1 MPAKLSWPRALQ
13 WRRRLR
19 EWFESRL
26 PRRDTLL
33 LTQRNVYILPSAP
46 GGMLAATLLVLL
58 LASINY
64 QLNLGYLL
72 TFLLTGAAAVGMHV
86 CHANLRGLTMHLIA
100 PQPTFARARGVFDI
114 ELVNERRSLRPAIA
128 VRTAAQEQATW
139 TDVPAQGRARV
150 QLGFVPQRRGEQFL
164 PTLTLQ
170 TDYPL
175 GTFRVWTVWR
185 LASPVLVY
193 PAVEAHPPPLPPVQA
208 VGAGQAQRSAAAAS
222 GEFEGVR
229 AWRRGDARK
238 LVVWKKVAKNDELV
252 SRDLEHA
259 QRSELWLDLESTG
272 CADLEHRLS
281 RLCAWVLQAEQ
292 RGLRYGLRLGGQRIG
307 PGQGGAHQAQCL
319 QALAL
324 YAGAA

>member
-1 MPAKLSWPRALQ
+1 MPIPLRWPYTLQ

-26 PRRDTLL
+26 PRRDSLL

-46 GGMLAATLLVLL
+46 GWMLAATLLVLL

-86 CHANLRGLTMHLIA
+86 AHANLRGLAMHLIA
-100 PQPTFARARGVFDI
+100 PQAAFARARGLFDI
-114 ELVNERRSLRPAIA
+114 ELVNDRRSARPAIA

-139 TDVPAQGRARV
+139 TDVPAQGRTKV

-185 LASPVLVY
+185 PASPVLVY
-193 PAVEAHPPPLPPVQA
+193 PAVEAHPPPLPPAQA
-208 VGAGQAQRSAAAAS
+208 VGAGQAQRSAAAPS

-252 SRDLEHA
+252 SRDMEHA
-259 QRSELWLDLESTG
+259 QRSELWLDLEHTG
-272 CADLEHRLS
+272 SAELEHKLS
-281 RLCAWVLQAEQ
+281 RLCAWVLLAEQ

-307 PGQGGAHQAQCL
+307 PSQGGAHQAQCL

-324 YAGAA
+324 YPGAP